1 MQYTLEVCAASMQSV
16 AAAAEGGARRIELC
30 SALSLDGLTPSMGMI
45 RIVKER
51 FPQLTLHVL
60 VRPHEGNFVYND
72 VELATM
78 QSDII
83 ECRKAG
89 ADSIVVGALTP
100 EGDIDLAAMQR
111 LMEAADT
118 LPVTF
123 HRAFDVCRHPEEAL
137 EQVIALG
144 CRRILTSGQQPTAEQ
159 GIPLLHRLNQQ
170 ADGRIILMPGGG
182 VNATNAPLILQQTG
196 CTEIH
201 ASASSL
207 QPNGLK
213 DTDPQKVRAIL
224 EALSTDLNLGS

>member
-60 VRPHEGNFVYND
+60 IRPREGNFVYND

-196 CTEIH
+196 CQEIH

-213 DTDPQKVRAIL
+213 DTDPQKVQAIL
-224 EALSTDLNLGS
+224 EALS

>member
-60 VRPHEGNFVYND
+60 VRPREGNFVYND

-159 GIPLLHRLNQQ
+159 GIALLHRLNQQ

-196 CTEIH
+196 CQEIH

-224 EALSTDLNLGS
+224 EALS

>member
-60 VRPHEGNFVYND
+60 VRPREGNFVYND

-144 CRRILTSGQQPTAEQ
+144 CRRILTSGHQPTAEQ

-196 CTEIH
+196 CQEIH

-213 DTDPQKVRAIL
+213 DTDPQKVQAIL
-224 EALSTDLNLGS
+224 EALS

>member
-16 AAAAEGGARRIELC
+16 AAAAAGGAHRIELC

-60 VRPHEGNFVYND
+60 IRPREGNFVYND

-89 ADSIVVGALTP
+89 ADSVVVGALTS

-137 EQVIALG
+137 EQIIALG

-182 VNATNAPLILQQTG
+182 VNATKAPLILQQTG

-201 ASASSL
+201 ASASAL
-207 QPNGLK
+207 QPDGLK

-224 EALSTDLNLGS
+224 EALS

>member
-1 MQYTLEVCAASMQSV
+1 MQSV

-60 VRPHEGNFVYND
+60 IRPREGNFVYND

-196 CTEIH
+196 CQEIH

-224 EALSTDLNLGS
+224 EALS

>member
-60 VRPHEGNFVYND
+60 VRPREGNFVYND

-196 CTEIH
+196 CQEIH

-224 EALSTDLNLGS
+224 EALS

>member
-16 AAAAEGGARRIELC
+16 AAAAAGGAHRIELC

-60 VRPHEGNFVYND
+60 IRPREGNFVYND
-72 VELATM
+72 VEQATM

-89 ADSIVVGALTP
+89 ADSVVVGALTS

-118 LPVTF
+118 MPVTF

-201 ASASSL
+201 ASASAL
-207 QPNGLK
+207 QPDGLK

-224 EALSTDLNLGS
+224 EALS

>member
-16 AAAAEGGARRIELC
+16 AATAEGGARRIELC

-60 VRPHEGNFVYND
+60 IRPREGNFVYND

-196 CTEIH
+196 CQEIH

-213 DTDPQKVRAIL
+213 DTDPQKVQAIL
-224 EALSTDLNLGS
+224 EALS

>member
-1 MQYTLEVCAASMQSV
+1 MQYTLEVCTASMQSV
-16 AAAAEGGARRIELC
+16 AAAAAGGAHRIELC

-60 VRPHEGNFVYND
+60 IRPREGNFVYN
-72 VELATM
+72 ELEVATM
-78 QSDII
+78 ESDII

-89 ADSIVVGALTP
+89 ADSVVVGALTS

-137 EQVIALG
+137 EQIIALG

-201 ASASSL
+201 ASASAL
-207 QPNGLK
+207 QPDGLK

-224 EALSTDLNLGS
+224 EALS

>member
-60 VRPHEGNFVYND
+60 VRPREGNFVYND

-123 HRAFDVCRHPEEAL
+123 HRAFDVCHHPEEAL

-196 CTEIH
+196 CQEIH

-224 EALSTDLNLGS
+224 EALS

>member
-1 MQYTLEVCAASMQSV
+1 MQSV

-60 VRPHEGNFVYND
+60 VRPREGNFVYND

-196 CTEIH
+196 CQEIH

-213 DTDPQKVRAIL
+213 DTDPQKVQAIL
-224 EALSTDLNLGS
+224 EALS

>member
-60 VRPHEGNFVYND
+60 IRPREGNFVYND

-196 CTEIH
+196 CQEIH

-224 EALSTDLNLGS
+224 EALS

>member
-1 MQYTLEVCAASMQSV
+1 MQSV

-60 VRPHEGNFVYND
+60 VRPREGNFVYND

-123 HRAFDVCRHPEEAL
+123 HRAFDVCHHPEEAL

-196 CTEIH
+196 CQEIH

-224 EALSTDLNLGS
+224 EALS

>member
-60 VRPHEGNFVYND
+60 VRPREGNFVYND

-83 ECRKAG
+83 ECCKAG

-123 HRAFDVCRHPEEAL
+123 HRAYDVCRHPEEAL

-196 CTEIH
+196 CQEIH

-213 DTDPQKVRAIL
+213 DTDPQKVQAIL
-224 EALSTDLNLGS
+224 EALS

>member
-1 MQYTLEVCAASMQSV
+1 MQSV

-60 VRPHEGNFVYND
+60 IRPREGNFVYND

-196 CTEIH
+196 CQEIH

-213 DTDPQKVRAIL
+213 DTDPQKVQAIL
-224 EALSTDLNLGS
+224 EALS

>member
-60 VRPHEGNFVYND
+60 VRPREGNFVYND

-159 GIPLLHRLNQQ
+159 GIALLHRLNQQ

-196 CTEIH
+196 CQEIH

-213 DTDPQKVRAIL
+213 DTDPQKVQAIL
-224 EALSTDLNLGS
+224 EALS

>member
-16 AAAAEGGARRIELC
+16 AAAAAGGAHRIELC

-60 VRPHEGNFVYND
+60 IRPREGNFVYND

-89 ADSIVVGALTP
+89 ADSVVVGALTS

-118 LPVTF
+118 MPVTF

-137 EQVIALG
+137 EQIIALG

-201 ASASSL
+201 ASASS
-207 QPNGLK
+207 
-213 DTDPQKVRAIL
+213 
-224 EALSTDLNLGS
+224 

>member
-16 AAAAEGGARRIELC
+16 AAAAAGGAHRIELC

-60 VRPHEGNFVYND
+60 IRPREGNFVYND

-89 ADSIVVGALTP
+89 ADSVVVGALTS

-118 LPVTF
+118 MPVTF

-137 EQVIALG
+137 EQIIALG

-201 ASASSL
+201 ASASAL
-207 QPNGLK
+207 QPDGLK

-224 EALSTDLNLGS
+224 EALS

>member
-16 AAAAEGGARRIELC
+16 AAAAAGGAHRIELC

-60 VRPHEGNFVYND
+60 IRPREGNFVYN
-72 VELATM
+72 ELEVATM
-78 QSDII
+78 ESDII

-89 ADSIVVGALTP
+89 ADSVVVGALTS

-118 LPVTF
+118 MPVTF

-137 EQVIALG
+137 EQIIALG

-196 CTEIH
+196 CQEIH

-213 DTDPQKVRAIL
+213 DTDPQKVQAIL
-224 EALSTDLNLGS
+224 EALS